1 MAARGI
7 ILAEHD
13 VAELNRLIQSRA
25 AFYRHDLEHIEALVR
40 ELDRADVVTAATLA
54 PDIVTMRSRVRV
66 RDLETGRGGI
76 YTIVPPMDADAAAR
90 RVSVLAPMYLQY
102 QNRKAEFFEAVWKV
116 WNWTDAAARFR
127 AVKDMDVKLPGT
139 SRH

>member
-1 MAARGI
+1 MTARGI
-7 ILAEHD
+7 ILTEHD
-13 VAELNRLIQSRA
+13 VAELNRLIQSRV
-25 AFYRHDLEHIEALVR
+25 AFYRHDLEHIGALAR

-90 RVSVLAPMYLQY
+90 
-102 QNRKAEFFEAVWKV
+102 
-116 WNWTDAAARFR
+116 
-127 AVKDMDVKLPGT
+127 
-139 SRH
+139 